1 MKTIFTLLALAL
13 VAVSGTSVAAPQSDS
28 SVILLAAASQYPNQG
43 KVLDVIDTSMYTYL
57 QVASSNGAIWLA
69 ASKTSVPK
77 GATIGYGS
85 GAVMKNFYSKT
96 LNKSFETIIF
106 LDKVEIIKK

>member
-13 VAVSGTSVAAPQSDS
+13 VAVSGTTVAAPQTDS
-28 SVILLAAASQYPNQG
+28 SVIHLAAAKYPNEG
-43 KVLDVIDTSMYTYL
+43 KVLEVIDTSMYTYL
-57 QVASSNGAIWLA
+57 QVSSNNGAVWIA
-69 ASKTSVPK
+69 ASKASVPK
-77 GATIGYGS
+77 GSTIGYGN

-106 LDKVEIIKK
+106 LDKVEIIK

>member
-1 MKTIFTLLALAL
+1 MKTIFTLLALAM
-13 VAVSGTSVAAPQSDS
+13 VAVSGTSVAAPQTDS
-28 SVILLAAASQYPNQG
+28 SVIQLAAAKYPNEG
-43 KVLDVIDTSMYTYL
+43 KVLEVIDTSMYTYL
-57 QVASSNGAIWLA
+57 QVSSDNGAVWIA

-77 GATIGYGS
+77 GSMIGYGN

-106 LDKVEIIKK
+106 LDRVEIIK

>member
-1 MKTIFTLLALAL
+1 MKTIFTLLALAV
-13 VAVSGTSVAAPQSDS
+13 VAVSGTSVAAPQTDS
-28 SVILLAAASQYPNQG
+28 SVIQLAAATYPNEG
-43 KVLDVIDTSMYTYL
+43 KVLEVIDTSMYTYL
-57 QVASSNGAIWLA
+57 QVSSDNGAVWIA
-69 ASKTSVPK
+69 ASKANVAK

-106 LDKVEIIKK
+106 LDKVEVIK

>member
-1 MKTIFTLLALAL
+1 MKIIFTLLALAT
-13 VAVSGTSVAAPQSDS
+13 VAVSGVSVAASQTDS
-28 SVILLAAASQYPNQG
+28 SVIQLAAAKYPNEG

-57 QVASSNGAIWLA
+57 QVSSNNGAVWIA
-69 ASKTSVPK
+69 ASKVSVPK
-77 GATIGYGS
+77 GATIGYGR

-106 LDKVEIIKK
+106 LDKVEIIK